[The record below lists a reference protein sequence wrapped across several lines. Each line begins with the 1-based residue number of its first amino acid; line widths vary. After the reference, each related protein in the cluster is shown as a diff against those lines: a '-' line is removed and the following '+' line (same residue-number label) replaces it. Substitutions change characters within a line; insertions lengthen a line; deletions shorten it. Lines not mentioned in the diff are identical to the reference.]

1 MTIPATARALTTSLA
16 GLLVIS
22 GCSNSA
28 WNPNPT
34 SQSNIDNPESRCF
47 RQTDFVN
54 RDPAASPQLRL
65 ARKNGA
71 LWAMEV
77 HEGRCKKTLL
87 AIRFN
92 ESKDAKGQPVTY
104 RQTNNDS
111 FYSLDLNTKTKTVFD
126 RIAPLP
132 LPQGLGLSRLPE
144 QQCLAQ
150 AMYKTSDRDRNHFYL
165 RIEGND
171 VYRISYVPSTEL
183 CHKTLSGLLD
193 TPPNTE
199 RNQSYYEL
207 SETHLTERYRASRA
221 PGAPGQF
228 VSIRYQRINTS
239 PSSAKSS
246 FSPGR

>member
-1 MTIPATARALTTSLA
+1 M
-16 GLLVIS
+16 
-22 GCSNSA
+22 
-28 WNPNPT
+28 
-34 SQSNIDNPESRCF
+34 Q
-47 RQTDFVN
+47 
-54 RDPAASPQLRL
+54 
-65 ARKNGA
+65 
-71 LWAMEV
+71 
-77 HEGRCKKTLL
+77 KTLL

-132 LPQGLGLSRLPE
+132 LPQGFGLSRLPE
-144 QQCLAQ
+144 QQCLTQ

-221 PGAPGQF
+221 PGTPGQF
-228 VSIRYQRINTS
+228 VSIRYQRINIS

-246 FSPGR
+246 FRPGR